1 MPNVSL
7 KPNKSRA
14 FAAQL
19 VLRIALG
26 LLSLCFLFEMYRY
39 SMWSKI
45 IGGVYLSHRS
55 IVLVELLEL
64 AALLIQFILTILTA
78 VFFLR
83 WMYRCYENLSKIK
96 ELKRDPSWVFLSWI
110 IPVVNLFMPLLVITE
125 AVMGYENILIKEQFL
140 RKKEF
145 RTSLAIWWWVT
156 LVSGTICAILGLQS
170 TPMLQV
176 IPESLFYRVIS
187 ILFFIIST
195 ILAIRMISDLKM
207 MEEGVSAFDHVSLKA
222 KNSED
227 ILDSDI

>member
-110 IPVVNLFMPLLVITE
+110 IPVVNQFMPLLMITE
-125 AVMGYENILIKEQFL
+125 AVIGYESILIKEQFL

-156 LVSGTICAILGLQS
+156 LVFGTICAILGLQA

-176 IPESLFYRVIS
+176 IPEGLFYRVIS
-187 ILFFIIST
+187 ILFFIISI